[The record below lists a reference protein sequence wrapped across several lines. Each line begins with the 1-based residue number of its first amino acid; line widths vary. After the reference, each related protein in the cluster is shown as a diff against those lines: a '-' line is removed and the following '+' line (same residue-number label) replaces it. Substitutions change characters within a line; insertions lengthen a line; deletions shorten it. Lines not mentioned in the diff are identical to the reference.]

1 MKPSILFRQN
11 ARGDDRSRSQVLTAD
26 PVWEGETRVTVVLFE
41 GILPRQHESQASNQA
56 FCIDRMLVGASER
69 GAKSY
74 RWLSVRD

>member
-1 MKPSILFRQN
+1 MLEGTID
-11 ARGDDRSRSQVLTAD
+11 RGVKFLLLTQYGK
-26 PVWEGETRVTVVLFE
+26 VKRVTVVLFE